1 MGALDKLT
9 ELVRIIAYVV
19 FWAGVGVHVRSVP
32 CRERAITYPTIHL
45 VPSTVSGVSVPSYIT
60 IIFNFIR
67 IWSIIYVFRPLIA
80 KRTQLI

>member
-19 FWAGVGVHVRSVP
+19 FWAGLSVGVHVRSVP

-60 IIFNFIR
+60 IVFNFIR
-67 IWSIIYVFRPLIA
+67 IWGIINDL
-80 KRTQLI
+80 